1 MIRTTVFVCLLLCS
15 LSTAHLSAQE
25 AKISSGDIRFEF
37 VHNGVKGTFGGFKS
51 ASTINWDALDQS
63 VFKGSVESKTIST
76 RNGLRNWSLRSG
88 KYFDVDDYPFISFES
103 TKVEQ
108 QGANILVTGNLT
120 IKSTTKTVTINF
132 TREKNQLI
140 GLFSLYSS
148 DYGIKIKKKRE
159 DNLVRGRLVFGI
171 E

>member
-1 MIRTTVFVCLLLCS
+1 MIRTIFVCLLLCS
-15 LSTAHLSAQE
+15 LSSILLQAQE
-25 AKISSGDIRFEF
+25 AKISSGDIGFEF

-51 ASTINWDALDQS
+51 ESTINWDALDQS

-76 RNGLRNWSLRSG
+76 RNGLRNWSLRSS

-108 QGANILVTGNLT
+108 QGSNILATGNLT

-132 TREKNQLI
+132 SREKSQLV

-148 DYGIKIKKKRE
+148 DYDIKIKKKRE
-159 DNLVRGRLVFGI
+159 DNLVKVRMEFDL